1 MLCKKL
7 LFVQGLEDIE
17 MGKESVFAERFEA
30 AIKAGNMTL
39 TELSKK
45 TGISVSLISRYKS
58 GEVIP
63 RRDKLLLI
71 SSALS
76 VSPAYLTGDSNGSE
90 EKPSVIEDR
99 GIFAER
105 FSKVVKDSG
114 LLPVEI
120 AEKTNISE
128 TMISRYKSG
137 EYVPRRRNL
146 EKLASVLSVSPAYLT
161 GDSDEKINPDTVPLT
176 VEAAPSEIELLEEYR
191 KLSYSNKTLVKE
203 IISLLKNRQR

>member
-45 TGISVSLISRYKS
+45 TGISVSLISRYRS

-105 FSKVVKDSG
+105 FSKAVKDSG

-146 EKLASVLSVSPAYLT
+146 EKLASVLLVSPAYLT
-161 GDSDEKINPDTVPLT
+161 GDSDEKVDPDTVPLT

>member
-1 MLCKKL
+1 
-7 LFVQGLEDIE
+7 

-105 FSKVVKDSG
+105 FSEAVKDSG

-161 GDSDEKINPDTVPLT
+161 GDSDEKVNPDTAPLT

>member
-1 MLCKKL
+1 
-7 LFVQGLEDIE
+7 

-161 GDSDEKINPDTVPLT
+161 GDSDEKVNPDTAPLT